1 MKRFNALFLGAVML
15 AALTGCNGTD
25 SAISSDSEGNSI
37 EVSTV
42 EDNDIS
48 VSRDEPSHDD
58 TEESS
63 LDSAIREAIFTENYG
78 NYLPGEFQGVGYKI
92 IETFEDDSVLS
103 VYDLSEYVEYGFQ
116 DGVFVN
122 VSGTNPRVLMRFR
135 QTESE
140 NYDLIFYTRLDLFSN
155 LSEGEI
161 EQLLEPLNKTGKKY
175 VFTNIDLQEVRA
187 QADEAAV
194 DYLNSINRAANVGE
208 RESHEGKLLTDLV
221 SNEDFIMET
230 IKEYPLYPEWTGT
243 QERIENNIRYSIR
256 QSMTRNFSK
265 SSFLKCNLIQAK

>member
-25 SAISSDSEGNSI
+25 SVISSDSEGNSI

-135 QTESE
+135 QM
-140 NYDLIFYTRLDLFSN
+140 
-155 LSEGEI
+155 
-161 EQLLEPLNKTGKKY
+161 
-175 VFTNIDLQEVRA
+175 
-187 QADEAAV
+187 
-194 DYLNSINRAANVGE
+194 NSINRAANVGE

>member
-1 MKRFNALFLGAVML
+1 M
-15 AALTGCNGTD
+15 
-25 SAISSDSEGNSI
+25 
-37 EVSTV
+37 
-42 EDNDIS
+42 
-48 VSRDEPSHDD
+48 
-58 TEESS
+58 
-63 LDSAIREAIFTENYG
+63 
-78 NYLPGEFQGVGYKI
+78 PGEFQGVGYKI
-92 IETFEDDSVLS
+92 IETFEDESVLP
-103 VYDLSEYVEYGFQ
+103 VYALSEYVEYGFQ

-194 DYLNSINRAANVGE
+194 AYLNSINRAANVGE

-243 QERIENNIRYSIR
+243 QERIENNIRYIY
-256 QSMTRNFSK
+256 QTEYDEELQQIIFSK
-265 SSFLKCNLIQAK
+265 MQFDTSEIVERQAIDVQDRI

>member
-1 MKRFNALFLGAVML
+1 MELMEKMIMKRFNALFLGAVML

-103 VYDLSEYVEYGFQ
+103 VYALSEYVEYGFQ

-122 VSGTNPRVLMRFR
+122 VS
-135 QTESE
+135 
-140 NYDLIFYTRLDLFSN
+140 
-155 LSEGEI
+155 
-161 EQLLEPLNKTGKKY
+161 EP
-175 VFTNIDLQEVRA
+175 IQE
-187 QADEAAV
+187 
-194 DYLNSINRAANVGE
+194 
-208 RESHEGKLLTDLV
+208 
-221 SNEDFIMET
+221 
-230 IKEYPLYPEWTGT
+230 
-243 QERIENNIRYSIR
+243 
-256 QSMTRNFSK
+256 
-265 SSFLKCNLIQAK
+265 C